1 MERAA
6 RHCKPS
12 DVCGGRAR
20 REASLTH
27 ACVCVGVSVLVG
39 HRRSTRWGACGSLTR
54 AGCVSLALRSCVTH
68 AHPCH
73 TRASLLPY
81 TSPFAALVPRM
92 SPPVPC
98 VARLQINFFAKS
110 NSSIVNGPPKLVI
123 WDLATNVKLRE
134 YVFTNA
140 VASCACV
147 DCAAHGVHVR
157 WPCFAAHVR
166 WPCFVRVPRRRPQL
180 PERHRCG
187 ASTMLNTR
195 VPHLVVV
202 CGVLEHV
209 ACGRMGSHR
218 SRLFAVVGR
227 LPASSLRRT
236 RSTASLTS
244 RTPATWAAL

>member
-1 MERAA
+1 MGRLLLLLVLRDSVHKRHASAAGVPQLGDADCGRLHGAAIRAEHGASFVKSSGRMERAT

-147 DCAAHGVHVR
+147 DCAAYGVHVR

-166 WPCFVRVPRRRPQL
+166 WPCFVRVPRRRP
-180 PERHRCG
+180 
-187 ASTMLNTR
+187 
-195 VPHLVVV
+195 
-202 CGVLEHV
+202 
-209 ACGRMGSHR
+209 
-218 SRLFAVVGR
+218 
-227 LPASSLRRT
+227 
-236 RSTASLTS
+236 
-244 RTPATWAAL
+244 